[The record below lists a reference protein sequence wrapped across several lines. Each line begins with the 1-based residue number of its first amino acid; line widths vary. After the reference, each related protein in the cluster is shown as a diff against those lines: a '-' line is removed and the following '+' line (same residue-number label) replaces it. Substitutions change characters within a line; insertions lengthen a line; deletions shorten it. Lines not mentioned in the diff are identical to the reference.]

1 MQVYNSVIFSFIA
14 KVTCFAK
21 EILVK
26 EAKVDVKRNRFQIA
40 NHLYPLKIVV
50 FTGKSKI
57 GYFEQSTYQIGLN
70 ENLIHETRDHIIKDI
85 LRHELAHYLT
95 FIKYP
100 KSSAHGAEFKEICE
114 SNNWN
119 KSISKSTMDIKE
131 YKKDYVANLE
141 NERTLSK
148 VKKLLQLASSANEN
162 EAQLATI
169 KANQLLL
176 RHNLKE
182 SNLNQHEESFYV
194 KRVLYSKK
202 RNSKMSAIYDIL
214 TTFYVNPVL
223 RYAVDG
229 VYLEVCATKLNIEL
243 SDYVVAFLDSTLDNL
258 WEQSKTQKSLKGLK
272 AKNSFFHGL
281 AKGYE
286 SKINSVH
293 SNLDPSQKMALTL
306 FRANSSN
313 KIKQIYKSLS
323 STSSNSSIDQ
333 NAYISGKKAGISL
346 TINKGIKSNSNK
358 LLGLFK

>member
-14 KVTCFAK
+14 KVTVFAK
-21 EILVK
+21 EILAN
-26 EAKVDVKRNRFQIA
+26 EACVDVKRNRFQIDK
-40 NHLYPLKIVV
+40 HLYPLKIVV
-50 FTGKSKI
+50 FTGQNKI

-70 ENLIHETRDHIIKDI
+70 ENLIYETRDHIIKDI

-95 FIKYP
+95 FIEYP
-100 KSSAHGAEFKEICE
+100 NALTHGVEFKEICS
-114 SNNWN
+114 SNNWDR
-119 KSISKSTMDIKE
+119 SISKSSMDIKE
-131 YKKDYVANLE
+131 YKKDVVANLE

-148 VKKLLQLASSANEN
+148 VKKLLQLASSTNKN
-162 EAQLATI
+162 EAELATI

-176 RHNLKE
+176 KHNLQE
-182 SNLNQHEESFYV
+182 SKLNIDEESFYI
-194 KRVLYSKK
+194 KRLLFSKK

-223 RYAVDG
+223 RYAKDG

-258 WEQSKTQKSLKGLK
+258 WLTAKDQKGLKGLK

-286 SKINSVH
+286 SKINNVH

-306 FRANSSN
+306 FKKKSSHR
-313 KIKQIYKSLS
+313 IKQIYKSLS
-323 STSSNSSIDQ
+323 STSTSSSIDQ
-333 NAYISGKKAGISL
+333 NAYVSGKKAGISL
-346 TINKGIKSNSNK
+346 TINKGIKTSSNK
-358 LLGLFK
+358 LIGLFK